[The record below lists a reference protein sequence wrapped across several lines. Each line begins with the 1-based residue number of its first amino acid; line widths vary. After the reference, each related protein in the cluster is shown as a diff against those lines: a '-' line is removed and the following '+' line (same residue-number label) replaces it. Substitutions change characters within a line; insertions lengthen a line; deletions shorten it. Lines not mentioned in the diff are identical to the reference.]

1 MCCTIWKASGAPTAA
16 RGAHMAA
23 RANQQLGAR
32 CGRLGG
38 VNGNRPGYPFGA
50 PLNPSSPDTDRGW
63 AGIPALTQGKYVAV
77 LPFRVLGDQESL
89 GYVAEGLSEAL
100 SARLF
105 EVKDVHV
112 VSSTA
117 ADKVGEKDPP
127 EKIARELGANLLVH
141 GTVQGTNVEGELR
154 KIAFI
159 VNLDDVS
166 SGRRLW
172 SGQDSGV
179 AQDLLALEDQ
189 IVPSSSPL
197 SS

>member
-16 RGAHMAA
+16 RGAHIAA

-77 LPFRVLGDQESL
+77 LPFRVLGDEESL
-89 GYVAEGLSEAL
+89 RYIAEGLSESLTAK
-100 SARLF
+100 LF
-105 EVKDVHV
+105 QLKGVHV
-112 VSSTA
+112 ASSA
-117 ADKVGEKDPP
+117 ATEKAGEKDPP
-127 EKIARELGANLLVH
+127 EKVAQELGANLLVH
-141 GTVQGTNVEGELR
+141 GTVHGMKVEGELR
-154 KIAFI
+154 KIAII
-159 VNLDDVS
+159 VSLDDVS